1 MALIIRVVLLLLLL
15 GVGIAL
21 LVQNSVL
28 IAITVLGVPTQPIS
42 VGWAIM
48 AATILGLLVGVV
60 LQYVLRGAPALRS
73 PKFPWLKRSKTK
85 TRRPKQQ
92 KTAKRANRS
101 ASNAG
106 ASDWYQP
113 ASKDWHDRPDRSP
126 KASGRES
133 PPEYG
138 DAEQSQR
145 SRWSNLFETEEDE
158 SSYPRREKQ
167 EPGSDRV
174 VDADYRVIRP
184 PTRPLTDPE
193 WDDEFFEDRP

>member
-21 LVQNSVL
+21 LVQNSAP
-28 IAITVLGVPTQPIS
+28 IAITILGVPTQPIS
-42 VGWAIM
+42 VGWSIV
-48 AATILGLLVGVV
+48 AATVLGLLVGVV

-73 PKFPWLKRSKTK
+73 PKFTWLKRSKTK
-85 TRRPKQQ
+85 TRRPKQ
-92 KTAKRANRS
+92 KPTTRVNRS
-101 ASNAG
+101 ASG

-113 ASKDWHDRPDRSP
+113 AAQDWHDQSTRSP
-126 KASGRES
+126 KTSRRES

-138 DAEQSQR
+138 DAEPSQR

-158 SSYPRREKQ
+158 SSYPRREKK

-174 VDADYRVIRP
+174 VDADYRVIQSP
-184 PTRPLTDPE
+184 H
-193 WDDEFFEDRP
+193 DRSRVGR

>member
-21 LVQNSVL
+21 LVQNSVP
-28 IAITVLGVPTQPIS
+28 IAITILGVPTQPIS
-42 VGWAIM
+42 VGWSIV
-48 AATILGLLVGVV
+48 AATVLGLLVGVV

-73 PKFPWLKRSKTK
+73 PTLPWLKRSKTK
-85 TRRPKQQ
+85 TRRPKQ
-92 KTAKRANRS
+92 KATKRANRS
-101 ASNAG
+101 ASG

-113 ASKDWHDRPDRSP
+113 ASQDWHDRQDRSP
-126 KASGRES
+126 KTSRRES

-158 SSYPRREKQ
+158 SSYPRREKK

-184 PTRPLTDPE
+184 PNRPLTDPE
-193 WDDEFFEDRP
+193 WDDEFFEDRR

>member
-21 LVQNSVL
+21 LVQNSAP
-28 IAITVLGVPTQPIS
+28 IAITILGVPTQPIS
-42 VGWAIM
+42 IGWSIV
-48 AATILGLLVGVV
+48 AATVLGLLVGVV

-73 PKFPWLKRSKTK
+73 PTLPWLKRAKTK

-101 ASNAG
+101 ASS

-113 ASKDWHDRPDRSP
+113 ASTDWQDRSDRSP
-126 KASGRES
+126 QASGRGS
-133 PPEYG
+133 QQEYS

-158 SSYPRREKQ
+158 SSYPRREKK

-184 PTRPLTDPE
+184 PNKPLTDPE
-193 WDDEFFEDRP
+193 WDDEFFEDRR

>member
-21 LVQNSVL
+21 LVQNSAP
-28 IAITVLGVPTQPIS
+28 IAITILGVPTQPIS
-42 VGWAIM
+42 IGWSIV
-48 AATILGLLVGVV
+48 AATFLGLLLGVV

-73 PKFPWLKRSKTK
+73 PTFPWLKRSKTK
-85 TRRPKQQ
+85 PRRPKQ
-92 KTAKRANRS
+92 KTTKRANRS
-101 ASNAG
+101 ASG

-113 ASKDWHDRPDRSP
+113 TSQDWQDRSP
-126 KASGRES
+126 KASGRDYDARS
-133 PPEYG
+133 PQNYG
-138 DAEQSQR
+138 DAEPSQR

-158 SSYPRREKQ
+158 SSYPRREKK
-167 EPGSDRV
+167 EPESDRV

-193 WDDEFFEDRP
+193 WDDEFFEDRR